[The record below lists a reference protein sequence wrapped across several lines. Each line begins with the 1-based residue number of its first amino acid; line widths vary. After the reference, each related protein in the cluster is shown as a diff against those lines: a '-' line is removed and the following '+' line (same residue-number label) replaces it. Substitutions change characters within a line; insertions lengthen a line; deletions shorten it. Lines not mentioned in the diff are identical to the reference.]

1 MQMDFVELLG
11 LVAGF
16 IGAFAFAP
24 QAVKILRDRD
34 ASNVSALTYAM
45 VLTGAVMWAA
55 YGVLRGA
62 PSIVLWNV
70 VAAGLALLVLAL
82 KVRRRPLPG
91 GEGVGGG

>member
-1 MQMDFVELLG
+1 MQSDGIEVLG

-24 QAVKILRDRD
+24 QAFKIVRDRD

-45 VLTGAVMWAA
+45 VLTGALLWGA

-62 PSIVLWNV
+62 PSIVIWNG
-70 VAAGLALLVLAL
+70 VAAALAAMVLIL
-82 KVRRRPLPG
+82 KLRQPSV
-91 GEGVGGG
+91 